1 MKRAARLSRA
11 LWPRPQFGALPSW
24 LGVRR
29 PAWYRKGMA
38 SDAEPRDLLAE
49 RIRRLEGRIADLS
62 DELIATRGQM
72 QRAGTQLDT
81 LVDLVGRLSRV
92 VDVQGTTLHGDENA
106 LGRKVDS
113 VEERVGELAGGLS
126 AVIRQLEA
134 IRAEIE
140 RAVKRE
146 SAG

>member
-1 MKRAARLSRA
+1 
-11 LWPRPQFGALPSW
+11 
-24 LGVRR
+24 
-29 PAWYRKGMA
+29 MA

-140 RAVKRE
+140 RAVRRE